1 MHPRIHRL
9 IRLSSLFVT
18 AVSLGYVAQRT
29 NVRADVT
36 EEGLS
41 QITRPTQDL
50 IASISPERPVVI
62 HAYVSREVP
71 REYVAVRSQ
80 LLSIL
85 REMQARGGAGLTVR
99 IIEPQPYS
107 PEAQEAV
114 DNYGISPQPVTSREA
129 GRVQQLQLFLGLAF
143 VSGPHEEVIPFLDRG
158 LSPEYEIVRALRS
171 VTEEK
176 KKVLGVLRT
185 DATIMGNFDLQAR
198 RQQPAWRVIGELKK
212 QYEVRSLNPGAEI
225 PADVDVLFVPQ
236 LSSMTAPQLEVVQKY
251 VDAGRPA
258 LLTVDPMPI
267 FDMSLSPSEP
277 MKPPPGQ
284 QQNMFGPPP
293 EGEPKGDFVGFL
305 SKIGVAW
312 DPQTI
317 VFDTDNPHPNFA
329 GTPPH
334 VIFVGKRPDG
344 TDPFAVDDP
353 IVAGL
358 NEVVVLF
365 GGELKPSAGHEAEFV
380 PLLETGTRGGFNK
393 FDDMVERHMLFGL
406 QGPVLPRQRQMVAD
420 TQVIAAHITSGETSG
435 TPEGAPEGATTKG
448 KHVVVIADLD
458 LFGDQFF
465 VLNERGGD
473 LDGDGVDDIRFDNVT
488 FLLNA
493 IDALSGDAGLV
504 ELRGR
509 KSKYRRLDKVD
520 ELTKAAS
527 DKRND
532 EIAAASG
539 KAEADIKAAQEAL
552 DAAVKKIN
560 EDTSLDETTKAVLLK
575 SAEEAENRRLN
586 AKREQIMRD
595 KVRAMERTE
604 SEHLSAVR
612 QVEDWIRVVAVLIP
626 PIPAILLGLFIFM
639 RKRQREQDAIPS
651 SRKRGAR

>member
-1 MHPRIHRL
+1 MHPRIHRF
-9 IRLSSLFVT
+9 IRFSSLLVT

-41 QITRPTQDL
+41 QITKPTQAL

-62 HAYVSREVP
+62 HAYVSKEVP

-99 IIEPQPYS
+99 IVEPEPYS

-114 DNYGISPQPVTSREA
+114 DNYGISPSPVTSREA
-129 GRVQQLQLFLGLAF
+129 GRVQQMQLFLGVAF
-143 VSGPHEEVIPFLDRG
+143 VSGPHEEVVPFLDRG
-158 LSPEYEIVRALRS
+158 LSPEYEIVRALRT
-171 VTEEK
+171 VTQEK
-176 KKVLGVLRT
+176 KKVVGVLRT

-198 RQQPAWRVIGELKK
+198 RQQPAWRVIAELKK

-225 PADVDVLFVPQ
+225 PADVDVLLVPQ
-236 LSSMTAPQLEVVQKY
+236 LSSTTTPQLEFIQKY
-251 VDAGRPA
+251 IDAGRPA
-258 LLTVDPMPI
+258 LLTVDPMPL

-293 EGEPKGDFVGFL
+293 PGEPKGDFRGFL
-305 SKIGVAW
+305 SKLGVDW
-312 DPQTI
+312 DPEKI
-317 VFDTDNPHPNFA
+317 VFDTDNPHPSFA

-344 TDPFAVDDP
+344 TDPFAGEDP
-353 IVAGL
+353 IAAGL
-358 NEVVVLF
+358 SEVVVLF

-380 PLLETGTRGGFNK
+380 PLLRTGTRGGFNK

-406 QGPVLPRQRQMVAD
+406 QGPVLPRQRTMLAES
-420 TQVIAAHITSGETSG
+420 QVLAAHVTAGETSG
-435 TPEGAPEGATTKG
+435 EGASKG
-448 KHVVVIADLD
+448 KNVVVVADLD

-509 KSKYRRLDKVD
+509 KSKYRRLSKVD
-520 ELTKAAS
+520 DLTKAAS
-527 DKRND
+527 DKRN
-532 EIAAASG
+532 EEVASASA
-539 KAEADIKAAQEAL
+539 KAEADIKAAQDAL

-560 EDTSLDETTKAVLLK
+560 DDTSLDETTKAVLLK

-586 AKREQIMRD
+586 AKRELIMRD

-604 SEHLSAVR
+604 SEHLAEVR
-612 QVEDWIRVVAVLIP
+612 KVEDWIRVLAVLVP
-626 PIPAILLGLFIFM
+626 PVPAILLGFFIFM

-651 SRKRGAR
+651 SRKRGAK

>member
-9 IRLSSLFVT
+9 IRFSALFVT
-18 AVSLGYVAQRT
+18 AVSLGYAAQRS
-29 NVRADVT
+29 NLRADIT

-41 QITRPTQDL
+41 QITKPTQEL

-62 HAYVSREVP
+62 HAYVSKEVP

-99 IIEPQPYS
+99 IVEPEPYS
-107 PEAQEAV
+107 AEAQEAV

-129 GRVQQLQLFLGLAF
+129 GRVQQMQLFLGVAF
-143 VSGPHEEVIPFLDRG
+143 VSGPHEEVVPFLDRG
-158 LSPEYEIVRALRS
+158 LSPEYEIVRALRT
-171 VTEEK
+171 VTQEK
-176 KKVLGVLRT
+176 KKVVGVLRT

-198 RQQPAWRVIGELKK
+198 RQQPAWRVIAELKK

-225 PADVDVLFVPQ
+225 PADVDVLLVPQ
-236 LSSMTAPQLEVVQKY
+236 LSSTTTPQLEFIQKY
-251 VDAGRPA
+251 IDAGRPA
-258 LLTVDPMPI
+258 LLTVDPMPL

-293 EGEPKGDFVGFL
+293 QGEPKGDFRGFL
-305 SKIGVAW
+305 AKLGVDW
-312 DPQTI
+312 DPDKI
-317 VFDTDNPHPNFA
+317 VFDTDNPHPSFA

-334 VIFVGKRPDG
+334 VVFVGKRPDG
-344 TDPFAVDDP
+344 TDPFAIEDS
-353 IVAGL
+353 IAAGL

-365 GGELKPSAGHEAEFV
+365 GGELKPAAGHEAEFV
-380 PLLETGTRGGFNK
+380 PLLRTGTRGGFNK
-393 FDDMVERHMLFGL
+393 FDEMVERHMLFGL
-406 QGPVLPRQRQMVAD
+406 QGPVLPRARTMSPES
-420 TQVIAAHITSGETSG
+420 QVIAAHVTAPQASGE
-435 TPEGAPEGATTKG
+435 AKG
-448 KHVVVIADLD
+448 KNVVVVADLD

-509 KSKYRRLDKVD
+509 KSKYRRLSKVD
-520 ELTKAAS
+520 DLTKAAS
-527 DKRND
+527 DKRN
-532 EIAAASG
+532 EEVAGASA

-560 EDTSLDETTKAVLLK
+560 DDASLDETTKAVLLK
-575 SAEEAENRRLN
+575 SAEEAENRRLT
-586 AKREQIMRD
+586 AKRELIMRD

-604 SEHLSAVR
+604 SEHLAEVR
-612 QVEDWIRVVAVLIP
+612 KVEDWIRVLAVLVP
-626 PIPAILLGLFIFM
+626 PVPAILLGFFIFL

-651 SRKRGAR
+651 SRKRGS

>member
-9 IRLSSLFVT
+9 IRFASLFVT
-18 AVSLGYVAQRT
+18 AVSLGYAAQRS
-29 NVRADVT
+29 NLRADIT

-41 QITRPTQDL
+41 QITKPTQEL

-62 HAYVSREVP
+62 HAYVSKEVP

-85 REMQARGGAGLTVR
+85 REMEARGGAGLTVR
-99 IIEPQPYS
+99 IVEPEPYS
-107 PEAQEAV
+107 TEAQEAV
-114 DNYGISPQPVTSREA
+114 DNYGISPAPVTSREA
-129 GRVQQLQLFLGLAF
+129 GRVQQMQVFLGVAF
-143 VSGPHEEVIPFLDRG
+143 VSGPHEEVVPFLDRG
-158 LSPEYEIVRALRS
+158 LSPEYEIVRALRT
-171 VTEEK
+171 VTQEK
-176 KKVLGVLRT
+176 KKVVGVLRT

-198 RQQPAWRVIGELKK
+198 RQQPAWRVIAELKK

-225 PADVDVLFVPQ
+225 PADIDVLLVPQ
-236 LSSMTAPQLEVVQKY
+236 LSSTTTPQLEFIQKY
-251 VDAGRPA
+251 IDAGRPA
-258 LLTVDPMPI
+258 LLTVDPMPL

-293 EGEPKGDFVGFL
+293 QGEPKGDFRGFL
-305 SKIGVAW
+305 TKLGVEW
-312 DPQTI
+312 DSEKI
-317 VFDTDNPHPNFA
+317 VFDTDNPHPSFA

-334 VIFVGKRPDG
+334 VVFVGKRPDG
-344 TDPFAVDDP
+344 TNPFAIEDS
-353 IVAGL
+353 IAAGL

-365 GGELKPSAGHEAEFV
+365 GGELKPAAGHEAEFV
-380 PLLETGTRGGFNK
+380 PLLRTGTRGGFNK
-393 FDDMVERHMLFGL
+393 FDEMVERHMLFGL
-406 QGPVLPRQRQMVAD
+406 QGPVLPRARTMSAES
-420 TQVIAAHITSGETSG
+420 QVIAAHISAGETSG
-435 TPEGAPEGATTKG
+435 EKASKG
-448 KHVVVIADLD
+448 KNLVVVADLD

-509 KSKYRRLDKVD
+509 KSKYRRLSKVD
-520 ELTKAAS
+520 DLTKAAS

-532 EIAAASG
+532 EVASASA
-539 KAEADIKAAQEAL
+539 KAEADIKAAQDAL

-560 EDTSLDETTKAVLLK
+560 DDTSLDETTKAVLLK
-575 SAEEAENRRLN
+575 SAEEAENRRLG
-586 AKREQIMRD
+586 AKRELIMRD

-604 SEHLSAVR
+604 SEHLAEVR
-612 QVEDWIRVVAVLIP
+612 KVEDWIRVIAVLVP
-626 PIPAILLGLFIFM
+626 PVPAILLGFFIFL

-651 SRKRGAR
+651 SRKRGSR

>member
-1 MHPRIHRL
+1 MQPRIHRL
-9 IRLSSLFVT
+9 IRLSSLVIT
-18 AVSLGYVAQRT
+18 AISLGYVAQRT
-29 NVRADVT
+29 NLRADVT

-41 QITRPTQDL
+41 QITRPTQEL

-71 REYVAVRSQ
+71 REYVAARSQ

-99 IIEPQPYS
+99 IVEPEPFS

-114 DNYGISPQPVTSREA
+114 DNYGIAPQSVTSREA

-171 VTEEK
+171 VTQEK
-176 KKVLGVLRT
+176 KKVLGVMRT

-198 RQQPAWRVIGELKK
+198 RQQPAWRVINELKK
-212 QYEVRSLNPGAEI
+212 QYEVRSLNPGAEV
-225 PADVDVLFVPQ
+225 PADVDVLLVPQ
-236 LSSMTAPQLEVVQKY
+236 LSSMTQPQLDFVQKY

-293 EGEPKGDFVGFL
+293 EGEPKGNFVGFL
-305 SKIGVAW
+305 DKLGVTW

-344 TDPFAVDDP
+344 TDPFAVNDP
-353 IVAGL
+353 IAAGL

-365 GGELKPSAGHEAEFV
+365 GGQIKPSAGHEAEFV
-380 PLLETGTRGGFNK
+380 PLLQTGTRGGFNK
-393 FDDMVERHMLFGL
+393 FDDMTERHMLFGL
-406 QGPVLPRQRQMVAD
+406 QGPVLPRQRTMVPEN
-420 TQVIAAHITSGETSG
+420 QVIAAHITSGETSG
-435 TPEGAPEGATTKG
+435 ENAAKG

-509 KSKYRRLDKVD
+509 KSKYRRLDTVD
-520 ELTKAAS
+520 ELTKEAS

-532 EIAAASG
+532 EIATASA
-539 KAEADIKAAQEAL
+539 KAEADIKAAQDAL

-560 EDTSLDETTKAVLLK
+560 EDASLDETTKAVLLK

-586 AKREQIMRD
+586 AKREVIMRD

-604 SEHLSAVR
+604 SEHLQAVR
-612 QVEDWIRVVAVLIP
+612 GVEDWIRVIAVLVP
-626 PIPAILLGLFIFM
+626 PVPAILLGFLIFL

>member
-9 IRLSSLFVT
+9 IRFAALFVT
-18 AVSLGYVAQRT
+18 AVSLGYAAQRS
-29 NVRADVT
+29 NLRADIT

-41 QITRPTQDL
+41 QITKPTQEL

-62 HAYVSREVP
+62 HAFVSKEVP

-85 REMQARGGAGLTVR
+85 REMEARGGAGLTVR
-99 IIEPQPYS
+99 IVEPEPYS

-114 DNYGISPQPVTSREA
+114 DNYGISPAPVTSREA
-129 GRVQQLQLFLGLAF
+129 GRVQQMQVFLGVAF
-143 VSGPHEEVIPFLDRG
+143 VSGPHEEVVPFLDRG
-158 LSPEYEIVRALRS
+158 LSPEYEIVRALRT
-171 VTEEK
+171 VTQEK
-176 KKVLGVLRT
+176 KKVVGVLRT

-198 RQQPAWRVIGELKK
+198 RQQPAWRVIAELKK

-225 PADVDVLFVPQ
+225 PADIDVLLVPQ
-236 LSSMTAPQLEVVQKY
+236 LSSTTTPQLEFIQKY
-251 VDAGRPA
+251 IDAGRPA
-258 LLTVDPMPI
+258 LLTVDPMPL

-293 EGEPKGDFVGFL
+293 QGEPKGDFRGFL
-305 SKIGVAW
+305 TKLGVDW
-312 DPQTI
+312 DPEKI
-317 VFDTDNPHPNFA
+317 VFDTDNPHPSFA

-334 VIFVGKRPDG
+334 VVFVGKRPDG
-344 TDPFAVDDP
+344 TNPFAIEDS
-353 IVAGL
+353 IAAGL

-365 GGELKPSAGHEAEFV
+365 GGELKPAAGHEAEFV
-380 PLLETGTRGGFNK
+380 PLLRTGTRGGFNK
-393 FDDMVERHMLFGL
+393 FDEMVERHMLFGL
-406 QGPVLPRQRQMVAD
+406 QGPVLPRARTMNAES
-420 TQVIAAHITSGETSG
+420 QVIAAHISAGQTSGENAS
-435 TPEGAPEGATTKG
+435 KG
-448 KHVVVIADLD
+448 KNLVVVADLD
-458 LFGDQFF
+458 LVGDQFF

-509 KSKYRRLDKVD
+509 KSKYRRLSKVD
-520 ELTKAAS
+520 DLTKAAS
-527 DKRND
+527 DKRN
-532 EIAAASG
+532 EEVASASA
-539 KAEADIKAAQEAL
+539 KAEADIKAAQDAL

-560 EDTSLDETTKAVLLK
+560 DDTSLDETTKAVLLK
-575 SAEEAENRRLN
+575 SAEEAENRRLG
-586 AKREQIMRD
+586 AKRELIMRD

-604 SEHLSAVR
+604 SEHLAEVR
-612 QVEDWIRVVAVLIP
+612 KVEDWIRVIAVLVP
-626 PIPAILLGLFIFM
+626 PVPAILLGFFIFL

-651 SRKRGAR
+651 SRKRGSR

>member
-1 MHPRIHRL
+1 MHPRIHRF
-9 IRLSSLFVT
+9 IRFSSLLVT

-41 QITRPTQDL
+41 QITKPTQAL

-62 HAYVSREVP
+62 HAYVSKEVP

-99 IIEPQPYS
+99 IVEPEPYS

-114 DNYGISPQPVTSREA
+114 DNYGISPSPVTSREA
-129 GRVQQLQLFLGLAF
+129 GRVQQMQLFLGVAF
-143 VSGPHEEVIPFLDRG
+143 VSGPHEEVVPFLDRG
-158 LSPEYEIVRALRS
+158 LSPEYEIVRALRT
-171 VTEEK
+171 VTQEK
-176 KKVLGVLRT
+176 KKVVGVLRT

-198 RQQPAWRVIGELKK
+198 RQQPAWRVIAELKK

-225 PADVDVLFVPQ
+225 PADVDVLLVPQ
-236 LSSMTAPQLEVVQKY
+236 LSSTTTPQLEFIQKY
-251 VDAGRPA
+251 IDAGRPA
-258 LLTVDPMPI
+258 LLTVDPMPL

-293 EGEPKGDFVGFL
+293 PGEPKGDFRGFL
-305 SKIGVAW
+305 TKLGVDW
-312 DPQTI
+312 DPEKI
-317 VFDTDNPHPNFA
+317 VFDTDNPHPSFA

-344 TDPFAVDDP
+344 TDPFAGEDP
-353 IVAGL
+353 IAAGL
-358 NEVVVLF
+358 SEVVVLF

-380 PLLETGTRGGFNK
+380 PLLRTGTRGGFNK

-406 QGPVLPRQRQMVAD
+406 QGPVLPRQRTMLAES
-420 TQVIAAHITSGETSG
+420 QVLAAHVTAGETSG
-435 TPEGAPEGATTKG
+435 EGASKG
-448 KHVVVIADLD
+448 KNVVVVADLD

-509 KSKYRRLDKVD
+509 KSKYRRLSKVD
-520 ELTKAAS
+520 DLTKAAS
-527 DKRND
+527 DKRN
-532 EIAAASG
+532 EEVASASA
-539 KAEADIKAAQEAL
+539 KAEADIKAAQDAL

-560 EDTSLDETTKAVLLK
+560 DDTSLDETTKAVLLK

-586 AKREQIMRD
+586 AKRELIMRD

-604 SEHLSAVR
+604 SEHLAEVR
-612 QVEDWIRVVAVLIP
+612 KVEDWIRVLAVLVP
-626 PIPAILLGLFIFM
+626 PVPAILLGFFIFM

-651 SRKRGAR
+651 SRKRGAK

>member
-9 IRLSSLFVT
+9 IRFSALFVT
-18 AVSLGYVAQRT
+18 AVSLGYAAQRS
-29 NVRADVT
+29 NLRADVT

-41 QITRPTQDL
+41 QITKPTQEL

-62 HAYVSREVP
+62 HAYVSKEVP

-85 REMQARGGAGLTVR
+85 REMEARGGAGLTVR
-99 IIEPQPYS
+99 IVEPEPYS

-129 GRVQQLQLFLGLAF
+129 GRVQQMQLFLGVAF

-158 LSPEYEIVRALRS
+158 LSPEYEIVRALRT
-171 VTEEK
+171 VTQEK
-176 KKVLGVLRT
+176 KKVVGVLRT

-198 RQQPAWRVIGELKK
+198 RQQPAWRVIAELKK

-225 PADVDVLFVPQ
+225 PADIDVLLVPQ
-236 LSSMTAPQLEVVQKY
+236 LSSTTTPQLEFIQKY
-251 VDAGRPA
+251 IDAGRPA
-258 LLTVDPMPI
+258 LLTVDPMPL

-293 EGEPKGDFVGFL
+293 QGEPKGDFRGFL
-305 SKIGVAW
+305 SKLGVDW
-312 DPQTI
+312 DPEKI
-317 VFDTDNPHPNFA
+317 VFDTDNPHPSFA

-334 VIFVGKRPDG
+334 VVFVGKRPDG
-344 TDPFAVDDP
+344 TDPFDGADP
-353 IVAGL
+353 IVGGL

-365 GGELKPSAGHEAEFV
+365 AGELKAASGHEAEFV
-380 PLLETGTRGGFNK
+380 PLLRTGTRGGFNK
-393 FDDMVERHMLFGL
+393 FDEMVERHMLFGL
-406 QGPVLPRQRQMVAD
+406 QGPQLPRTRTMSPES
-420 TQVIAAHITSGETSG
+420 QVIAAHVTSVGASGENAS
-435 TPEGAPEGATTKG
+435 KG
-448 KHVVVIADLD
+448 KNLVVVADLD

-520 ELTKAAS
+520 DLTKAAS
-527 DKRND
+527 DKRN
-532 EIAAASG
+532 EEVASASA
-539 KAEADIKAAQEAL
+539 KAEADIKAAQDAL

-560 EDTSLDETTKAVLLK
+560 DDTSLDETTKAVLLK

-586 AKREQIMRD
+586 AKRELIMRD

-604 SEHLSAVR
+604 SEHMSEVR
-612 QVEDWIRVVAVLIP
+612 KVEDWIRVLAVLVP
-626 PIPAILLGLFIFM
+626 PVPAILLGFFIFL

-651 SRKRGAR
+651 SRKRGSR

>member
-9 IRLSSLFVT
+9 IRLSSLVVT
-18 AVSLGYVAQRT
+18 AISLGYVAQRT
-29 NVRADVT
+29 NLRADVT

-41 QITRPTQDL
+41 QITPATQER
-50 IASISPERPVVI
+50 IANISPERPVVI

-99 IIEPQPYS
+99 LVEPEPFS

-114 DNYGISPQPVTSREA
+114 DNYGISPQSVTSREA
-129 GRVQQLQLFLGLAF
+129 GRVQQLQLFMGLAF

-171 VTEEK
+171 VTQEK

-225 PADVDVLFVPQ
+225 PADVDVLLVPQ
-236 LSSMTAPQLEVVQKY
+236 LSSMTTPHLEVVQKY
-251 VDAGRPA
+251 VEAGRPA

-284 QQNMFGPPP
+284 QQQNMFGPPP
-293 EGEPKGDFVGFL
+293 DGEPKGDFRGFL
-305 SKIGVAW
+305 SKIGVDW
-312 DPQTI
+312 DPQKI

-365 GGELKPSAGHEAEFV
+365 GGELKPAAGHEAEFV
-380 PLLETGTRGGFNK
+380 PLLRTGTRGGFNK

-406 QGPVLPRQRQMVAD
+406 QGPVLPRQRSMVAES
-420 TQVIAAHITSGETSG
+420 QVIAAHITSGPTSG
-435 TPEGAPEGATTKG
+435 EGAVKG
-448 KHVVVIADLD
+448 KHVVVIGDLD

-473 LDGDGVDDIRFDNVT
+473 LDGDGVDDIRFDNVA

-493 IDALSGDAGLV
+493 IDALSDDAGLV

-520 ELTKAAS
+520 ELTKVAS
-527 DKRND
+527 DTRNA
-532 EIAAASG
+532 EIAASSA

-560 EDTSLDETTKAVLLK
+560 EDASLDEATKAVLLK
-575 SAEEAENRRLN
+575 SAEEAENRRLT
-586 AKREQIMRD
+586 AKREQITRD

-604 SEHLSAVR
+604 SEHLGAVR
-612 QVEDWIRVVAVLIP
+612 QVEDWIRVVAVLVP
-626 PIPAILLGLFIFM
+626 PIPAILLGFLIFL

>member
-9 IRLSSLFVT
+9 VRLSSLVVT
-18 AVSLGYVAQRT
+18 AISLGYVAQRT

-41 QITRPTQDL
+41 QITRPTQEL

-99 IIEPQPYS
+99 LVEPEPFS

-114 DNYGISPQPVTSREA
+114 DSYGISPQSVTSREA
-129 GRVQQLQLFLGLAF
+129 GRVQQLQLFMGLAF

-158 LSPEYEIVRALRS
+158 LSPEYEIVRALRT
-171 VTEEK
+171 VTQEK
-176 KKVLGVLRT
+176 KKVVGVLRT

-198 RQQPAWRVIGELKK
+198 KQQPAWRVIGELKK

-225 PADVDVLFVPQ
+225 PVDVDVLLVPQ

-305 SKIGVAW
+305 DKIGVAW
-312 DPQTI
+312 DPQKI

-334 VIFVGKRPDG
+334 VIFVGKRSDG

-353 IVAGL
+353 VVAGL

-365 GGELKPSAGHEAEFV
+365 GGELKASAGHEAEFV
-380 PLLETGTRGGFNK
+380 PLLKTGTRGGYNK

-406 QGPVLPRQRQMVAD
+406 QGPVLPRQRSMV
-420 TQVIAAHITSGETSG
+420 TENQVIAAHISSGPASGE
-435 TPEGAPEGATTKG
+435 GATKG

-520 ELTKAAS
+520 ELTKNAS

-532 EIAAASG
+532 EIAAASA

-560 EDTSLDETTKAVLLK
+560 EDASLDETTKAVLLK

-604 SEHLSAVR
+604 SEHLGAVR

-626 PIPAILLGLFIFM
+626 PIPAILLGISIFL
-639 RKRQREQDAIPS
+639 RKRKREQDAIPS

>member
-9 IRLSSLFVT
+9 IRLSSLVIT
-18 AVSLGYVAQRT
+18 AISLGYVAQRT
-29 NVRADVT
+29 NLRADVT

-85 REMQARGGAGLTVR
+85 REMEARGGAGLTVR
-99 IIEPQPYS
+99 LVEPEPFS

-114 DNYGISPQPVTSREA
+114 DNYGISPQSVTSREA
-129 GRVQQLQLFLGLAF
+129 GRVQQLQLFLGLAL

-171 VTEEK
+171 VTQEK
-176 KKVLGVLRT
+176 KKVLGVMRT

-198 RQQPAWRVIGELKK
+198 RQQPAWRVINELKK
-212 QYEVRSLNPGAEI
+212 QYEVRSLNPGAEV

-236 LSSMTAPQLEVVQKY
+236 LSSMTQPQLDFVQKY

-293 EGEPKGDFVGFL
+293 EGEPKGNFVGFL
-305 SKIGVAW
+305 EKLGVSW

-334 VIFVGKRPDG
+334 VVFVGKRPDG

-353 IVAGL
+353 IAAGL
-358 NEVVVLF
+358 SEVVVLF
-365 GGELKPSAGHEAEFV
+365 GGQLRPIAGHEAEFV
-380 PLLETGTRGGFNK
+380 PLLATGTRGGFNK
-393 FDDMVERHMLFGL
+393 FDDMTERHMLFGL
-406 QGPVLPRQRQMVAD
+406 QGPILPRQRTMVPES
-420 TQVIAAHITSGETSG
+420 QVVAAHITGAETSG
-435 TPEGAPEGATTKG
+435 EAASKG
-448 KHVVVIADLD
+448 KHAVVIADLD

-520 ELTKAAS
+520 ELTKEAS
-527 DKRND
+527 DKRNE
-532 EIAAASG
+532 EIATASA
-539 KAEADIKAAQEAL
+539 KAEADIKAAQDAL

-560 EDTSLDETTKAVLLK
+560 EDASLDETTKAVLLK

-586 AKREQIMRD
+586 AKREAIMRD

-604 SEHLSAVR
+604 SEHLQAVR
-612 QVEDWIRVVAVLIP
+612 QVEDWIRVIAVLVP
-626 PIPAILLGLFIFM
+626 PIPAILLGFLIFL

>member
-1 MHPRIHRL
+1 MHPRIHRF
-9 IRLSSLFVT
+9 IRFSSILVT

-41 QITRPTQDL
+41 QITKPTQAL
-50 IASISPERPVVI
+50 IASISPDRPVVI
-62 HAYVSREVP
+62 HAYVSKEVP

-99 IIEPQPYS
+99 IVEPEPYS

-114 DNYGISPQPVTSREA
+114 DNYGISPSPVTSREA
-129 GRVQQLQLFLGLAF
+129 GRVQQMQLFLGVAF
-143 VSGPHEEVIPFLDRG
+143 VSGPHEEVVPFLDRG
-158 LSPEYEIVRALRS
+158 LSPEYEIVRALRT
-171 VTEEK
+171 VTQEK
-176 KKVLGVLRT
+176 KKVVGVLRT

-198 RQQPAWRVIGELKK
+198 RQQPAWRVIAELKK

-225 PADVDVLFVPQ
+225 PADVDVLLVPQ
-236 LSSMTAPQLEVVQKY
+236 LSSTTTPQLEFIQKY
-251 VDAGRPA
+251 IDAGRPA
-258 LLTVDPMPI
+258 LLTVDPMPL

-293 EGEPKGDFVGFL
+293 PGEPKGDFRGFL
-305 SKIGVAW
+305 TKLGVDW
-312 DPQTI
+312 DPQKI
-317 VFDTDNPHPNFA
+317 VFDTDNPHPSFA

-344 TDPFAVDDP
+344 TDPFAGEDP
-353 IVAGL
+353 IAAGL
-358 NEVVVLF
+358 SEVVVLF

-380 PLLETGTRGGFNK
+380 PLLRTGTRGGFNK

-406 QGPVLPRQRQMVAD
+406 QGPVLPRQRTMLAES
-420 TQVIAAHITSGETSG
+420 QVLAAHVTAGETSG
-435 TPEGAPEGATTKG
+435 EGASKG
-448 KHVVVIADLD
+448 KNVVVVADLD

-509 KSKYRRLDKVD
+509 KSKYRRLSKVD
-520 ELTKAAS
+520 DLTKAAS
-527 DKRND
+527 DKRN
-532 EIAAASG
+532 EEVASASA
-539 KAEADIKAAQEAL
+539 KAEADIKAAQDAL

-560 EDTSLDETTKAVLLK
+560 DDTSLDETTKAVLLK

-586 AKREQIMRD
+586 AKRELIMRD

-604 SEHLSAVR
+604 SEHLAEVR
-612 QVEDWIRVVAVLIP
+612 KVEDWIRVLAVLVP
-626 PIPAILLGLFIFM
+626 PVPAILLGFFIFL

-651 SRKRGAR
+651 SRKRGAK

>member
-9 IRLSSLFVT
+9 IRFSALFVT
-18 AVSLGYVAQRT
+18 AVSLGYAAQRS
-29 NVRADVT
+29 NLRADIT

-41 QITRPTQDL
+41 QITKPTQEL

-62 HAYVSREVP
+62 HAYVSKEVP
-71 REYVAVRSQ
+71 REYVSVRSQ

-99 IIEPQPYS
+99 IVEPEPYS

-129 GRVQQLQLFLGLAF
+129 GRVQQMQLFLGVAF
-143 VSGPHEEVIPFLDRG
+143 VSGPHEEVVPFLDRG
-158 LSPEYEIVRALRS
+158 LSPEYEIVRALRT
-171 VTEEK
+171 VTQEK
-176 KKVLGVLRT
+176 KKVVGVLRT

-198 RQQPAWRVIGELKK
+198 RQQPAWRVIAELKK

-225 PADVDVLFVPQ
+225 PADVDVLLVPQ
-236 LSSMTAPQLEVVQKY
+236 LSSTTTPQLEFIQKY
-251 VDAGRPA
+251 IDAGRPA
-258 LLTVDPMPI
+258 LLTVDPMPL

-293 EGEPKGDFVGFL
+293 QGEPKGDFRGFL
-305 SKIGVAW
+305 AKLGVDW
-312 DPQTI
+312 DPDKI
-317 VFDTDNPHPNFA
+317 VFDTDNPHPSFA

-334 VIFVGKRPDG
+334 VVFVGKRPDG
-344 TDPFAVDDP
+344 TDPFAVEDS
-353 IVAGL
+353 IAAGL

-365 GGELKPSAGHEAEFV
+365 GGELKPAAGHEAEFV
-380 PLLETGTRGGFNK
+380 PLLRTGTRGGFNK
-393 FDDMVERHMLFGL
+393 FDEMVERHMLFGL
-406 QGPVLPRQRQMVAD
+406 QGPVLPRARTMSPES
-420 TQVIAAHITSGETSG
+420 QVIAAHVSAGETSG
-435 TPEGAPEGATTKG
+435 EGASKG
-448 KHVVVIADLD
+448 KNVVVVADLD

-509 KSKYRRLDKVD
+509 KSKYRRLSKVD
-520 ELTKAAS
+520 DLTKAAS
-527 DKRND
+527 DKRN
-532 EIAAASG
+532 EEVASASA
-539 KAEADIKAAQEAL
+539 KAEADIKAAQDAL

-560 EDTSLDETTKAVLLK
+560 DDASLDETTKAVLLK

-586 AKREQIMRD
+586 AKRELIMRD

-604 SEHLSAVR
+604 SEHLAEVR
-612 QVEDWIRVVAVLIP
+612 KVEDWIRVLAVLVP
-626 PIPAILLGLFIFM
+626 PVPAILLGFFIFL

-651 SRKRGAR
+651 SRKRGS